1 MQELNNNRHLFMIRF
16 TLVLNVEA
24 DFRYN
29 ESLEALF
36 LLLITPRV
44 FRMIAKGL

>member
-1 MQELNNNRHLFMIRF
+1 MQELNNKRHLFMIRF

-29 ESLEALF
+29 ESLEALIF
-36 LLLITPRV
+36 VITP
-44 FRMIAKGL
+44 